1 MMNFSTFLE
10 WVFLAV
16 VSGGVYVLWLM
27 KEDLTKLNTKIEVLI
42 SEHLE
47 SKEKIKDHE
56 NRIRELET

>member
-1 MMNFSTFLE
+1 MNFSTFLE